1 MEEKDREAPGGSEAP
16 DTRSTWQRN
25 KEELY
30 DKVPLT
36 LRQLDVIIVLGLLL
50 LFFSPPVRAWRGVT
64 KKWWKVNELS
74 MFIQEGLSYNG
85 GNKPLKSI

>member
-1 MEEKDREAPGGSEAP
+1 MEEKDREAPGGSAAP

-36 LRQLDVIIVLGLLL
+36 LRQLDVIIVLGLL
-50 LFFSPPVRAWRGVT
+50 
-64 KKWWKVNELS
+64 
-74 MFIQEGLSYNG
+74 GLGAVAVLIFLEASG
-85 GNKPLKSI
+85 IL

>member
-1 MEEKDREAPGGSEAP
+1 MEEKEREAPGAPEEP

-36 LRQLDVIIVLGLLL
+36 LRQLDIIIALGLL
-50 LFFSPPVRAWRGVT
+50 
-64 KKWWKVNELS
+64 
-74 MFIQEGLSYNG
+74 GLVAVAVLIFLEASG
-85 GNKPLKSI
+85 IL

>member
-1 MEEKDREAPGGSEAP
+1 MEEKDREAPGGSEAR

-36 LRQLDVIIVLGLLL
+36 LRQLDVIIVLGLL
-50 LFFSPPVRAWRGVT
+50 
-64 KKWWKVNELS
+64 
-74 MFIQEGLSYNG
+74 GLGAVAVLIFLEASG
-85 GNKPLKSI
+85 IL

>member
-1 MEEKDREAPGGSEAP
+1 MTEKDKKPGSPEEP

-36 LRQLDVIIVLGLLL
+36 LRQLDIIIAIGLLGLAAVAVLIFL
-50 LFFSPPVRAWRGVT
+50 EASGIL
-64 KKWWKVNELS
+64 
-74 MFIQEGLSYNG
+74 
-85 GNKPLKSI
+85 

>member
-1 MEEKDREAPGGSEAP
+1 MEEKEREAPGGPEAP

-36 LRQLDVIIVLGLLL
+36 LRQLDIIIALGLL
-50 LFFSPPVRAWRGVT
+50 
-64 KKWWKVNELS
+64 
-74 MFIQEGLSYNG
+74 GLVAVAVLIFLEASG
-85 GNKPLKSI
+85 IL

>member
-1 MEEKDREAPGGSEAP
+1 MEEKDRQVPGGPEEP

-36 LRQLDVIIVLGLLL
+36 LRQLDIIIVLGLLGL
-50 LFFSPPVRAWRGVT
+50 GVVAVLIFLEAT
-64 KKWWKVNELS
+64 GVL
-74 MFIQEGLSYNG
+74 
-85 GNKPLKSI
+85 

>member
-1 MEEKDREAPGGSEAP
+1 MEEKEREAPGAPEAP

-36 LRQLDVIIVLGLLL
+36 LRQLDVIIVLGLL
-50 LFFSPPVRAWRGVT
+50 
-64 KKWWKVNELS
+64 
-74 MFIQEGLSYNG
+74 GLGAVAVLIFLEASG
-85 GNKPLKSI
+85 IL

>member
-1 MEEKDREAPGGSEAP
+1 MDDEKLKKQADPGEDAEG

-36 LRQLDVIIVLGLLL
+36 LRQLDIIIAMGLIGLAVVAVLIFLE
-50 LFFSPPVRAWRGVT
+50 AT
-64 KKWWKVNELS
+64 
-74 MFIQEGLSYNG
+74 G
-85 GNKPLKSI
+85 GF

>member
-1 MEEKDREAPGGSEAP
+1 MEEKEREDSGAPEEP

-36 LRQLDVIIVLGLLL
+36 LRQLDIIIALGLL
-50 LFFSPPVRAWRGVT
+50 
-64 KKWWKVNELS
+64 
-74 MFIQEGLSYNG
+74 GLGAVAVLIFLEASG
-85 GNKPLKSI
+85 IL

>member
-1 MEEKDREAPGGSEAP
+1 MEEKEREVPGAPEEP

-36 LRQLDVIIVLGLLL
+36 LRQLDIIIALGLL
-50 LFFSPPVRAWRGVT
+50 
-64 KKWWKVNELS
+64 
-74 MFIQEGLSYNG
+74 GLVAVAVLIFLEASG
-85 GNKPLKSI
+85 IL